1 MNKNIIKKLE
11 WDDNTKI
18 EHVYKVVSTA
28 FVNLPVQGDWKAH
41 IAITD
46 ESNYG
51 YRATLWCMNGG
62 VDLLGNSY
70 CRNADSAKI
79 KAEEWWIKFVGSFL
93 I

>member
-1 MNKNIIKKLE
+1 MYKDIIKKLD

-18 EHVYKVVSTA
+18 EHVYKVVSSA

-41 IAITD
+41 ISITD
-46 ESNYG
+46 ELNSG
-51 YRATLWCMNGG
+51 FRATLWCMNGG

-70 CRNADSAKI
+70 CQTAYAAKI
-79 KAEEWWIKFVGSFL
+79 KAEQWWIKLVGSFL